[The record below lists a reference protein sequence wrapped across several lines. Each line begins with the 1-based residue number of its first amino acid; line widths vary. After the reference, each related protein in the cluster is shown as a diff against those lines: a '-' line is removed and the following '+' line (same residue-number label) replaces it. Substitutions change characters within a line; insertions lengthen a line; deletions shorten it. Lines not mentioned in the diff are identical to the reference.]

1 MSIKITLMGG
11 TYCQG
16 DVSSHE
22 LCILTISHLS
32 RLPLFLQSLSSETL
46 KKMPLEYSYVLWDTT
61 TTHYRLEHPF
71 CGQLSHTE

>member
-16 DVSSHE
+16 DVSIHE

-32 RLPLFLQSLSSETL
+32 RLPLFLQSLSSET
-46 KKMPLEYSYVLWDTT
+46 
-61 TTHYRLEHPF
+61 
-71 CGQLSHTE
+71 